1 VHCRRQ
7 FFEIKDFYAQECA
20 PVLEAIRLLY
30 KHEAEIQR
38 LKLEDTARLN
48 YHQQHSQ
55 PALEQMKQWLIQ
67 QQEQRLIEPNSPL
80 GKAVEYLKTHWD
92 GLMGFCR
99 HVGAPLDNNPVE
111 RILKL
116 PILLRKNA
124 YFFKT
129 SHGADVG
136 SLLMSMIK
144 TATQSGVNPFS
155 YLEALI
161 EHRHELRRN
170 VEQWLPWNYHAAL
183 RL

>member
-1 VHCRRQ
+1 
-7 FFEIKDFYAQECA
+7 
-20 PVLEAIRLLY
+20 
-30 KHEAEIQR
+30 
-38 LKLEDTARLN
+38 LN

-55 PALEQMKQWLIQ
+55 PVLEQMKQWLIAQ
-67 QQEQRLIEPNSPL
+67 QKQRWIEPNSPL
-80 GKAVEYLKTHWD
+80 GKAVEYLKRHWD

-99 HVGAPLDNNPVE
+99 HVGAPLDNNLVE

-136 SLLMSMIK
+136 SLLMSIIK

-155 YLEALI
+155 YLQALL
-161 EHRHELRRN
+161 EHRQELRRN
-170 VEQWLPWNYHAAL
+170 PGLWLPWNYHSVL
-183 RL
+183 RM

>member
-1 VHCRRQ
+1 
-7 FFEIKDFYAQECA
+7 
-20 PVLEAIRLLY
+20 
-30 KHEAEIQR
+30 
-38 LKLEDTARLN
+38 
-48 YHQQHSQ
+48 
-55 PALEQMKQWLIQ
+55 MKQWLIQ

-136 SLLMSMIK
+136 SLLMSVIK

>member
-1 VHCRRQ
+1 MRRQ
-7 FFEIKDFYAQECA
+7 AARAELLFIDDTCSL
-20 PVLEAIRLLY
+20 VLEAIRLLY
-30 KHEAEIQR
+30 KHEAAIQQ
-38 LKLEDTARLN
+38 LGLDDAARLN

-55 PALEQMKQWLIQ
+55 IALAQMKQWLIA

-80 GKAVEYLKTHWD
+80 GKAVEYLKRHWD
-92 GLMGFCR
+92 GLMRFCR
-99 HVGAPLDNNPVE
+99 HVGPPLDNNPVE

-144 TATQSGVNPFS
+144 TATQSEVNPFS
-155 YLEALI
+155 YLQALV
-161 EHRHELRRN
+161 EHRQELRRN
-170 VEQWLPWNYHAAL
+170 PGLWLP
-183 RL
+183 